1 MTKRCSGG
9 EDRSSKFT
17 DPHTNCSNGH
27 AAFQRA
33 AAYPIAT
40 LGGSP
45 IAVVAETST
54 TCDEANARMQQRI
67 SRIRGCRN
75 HFVQQTCMIS
85 LAQGGC
91 KIGSSRR
98 MSPQRLRR
106 IAYRRRSPICRQWST
121 FRCMFVRA
129 IFLKSKHHL
138 LFIFRKNFTTKL
150 QRNPA
155 LEFLPEKEIHAGSG
169 GRGPEHTAV
178 NTSQTHTVTW

>member
-1 MTKRCSGG
+1 MATRLSSARQHIRSRRSEGRLSQWWRKQARRAMRPTLVCS
-9 EDRSSKFT
+9 S
-17 DPHTNCSNGH
+17 
-27 AAFQRA
+27 
-33 AAYPIAT
+33 AYLA
-40 LGGSP
+40 SE
-45 IAVVAETST
+45 AAET
-54 TCDEANARMQQRI
+54 I
-67 SRIRGCRN
+67 SCS
-75 HFVQQTCMIS
+75 QQTCMIS